1 MSIKFVFDFE
11 IGPLDLLGSYS
22 IYRSAGH
29 EVVGIRMQTAMALQ
43 GEIIVALL
51 SKAGTLSP
59 VKESG
64 LLLLANEAQ
73 LKL

>member
-1 MSIKFVFDFE
+1 MSIKSVFDFE

-22 IYRSAGH
+22 TYRSTDH

-43 GEIIVALL
+43 GEIIVVPL

-59 VKESG
+59 VKERG
-64 LLLLANEAQ
+64 TAFAG
-73 LKL
+73 K